1 MLIREQRE
9 GAAWR
14 CGSLPLYISVTF
26 ARQPGGRRE
35 SPEDTYEKEGMAFRR
50 NIK

>member
-14 CGSLPLYISVTF
+14 CGSLPLYILGTF
-26 ARQPGGRRE
+26 ARQPGGA
-35 SPEDTYEKEGMAFRR
+35 EKRVPKILMKRKEWHSEE
-50 NIK
+50 I